1 MTQQIKIEPL
11 EPAQGIQAGL
21 EKLFLFNPDAL
32 NKIVG
37 DMNDALG
44 DAEQSA
50 TDAANSAN
58 AAAKSATA
66 AAASESAV
74 EQSAT
79 AAENAADA
87 AKDSEN
93 AAKTS
98 ENNAAASATDAASS
112 KAAAAKSAAA
122 AAESAETTQQN
133 EEILQQYVDNAG
145 RYAANAAASSQDAAG
160 FANDAEQYA
169 EEAKQAT
176 AGKADKATTLA
187 GYGITDAYTKTQV
200 DQKINDVQGDV
211 DTLNTKVPSN
221 ASASNKMATAAEI
234 SNLQNQIDENALEI
248 KGLQGAGGA
257 LTATNLG
264 SNPTQQSITEYA
276 IDQIWPNNTNFTWN
290 ASNPAAST
298 FTDANGIARTAAE
311 IFNSTWVNNTYD
323 DHRWQLTNTQNTAP
337 TVFEWA
343 DVGRDI
349 VSVATATTAGIVRVG
364 DGSQMVVNASTGDI
378 SLDGS
383 KAESIRGTIGAV
395 ATNQGTANAGK
406 VLGVGSDGNVAP
418 VDGASGTGRNIGD
431 IFWTTR
437 TDSAL
442 NGAVEANG
450 AQYNFADVNGGDN
463 NVQAL
468 LESGALP
475 SVSIAKFDEMVAEQD
490 GCDSFGYG
498 TDTKWTSWELLLGY
512 AYTNKAST
520 EAEVGDPVYDAPGGN
535 IIGHITFIND
545 SDRTF
550 IEYDKPDGTS
560 DGGYAY
566 GTVDGP
572 VESTT
577 YFKVPKKL
585 GRVLVRSQKPTEDN
599 NYTWYNVYSDGW
611 VEQGGGFPIASSATY
626 QSITFPIEFSNTKYF
641 IQKNPATDST
651 DTISWRTTGFYDLTT
666 TSANTYNSRASQGL
680 ATWYAS
686 GYAAASEYTPD
697 KWDYQNI
704 QVLRPMVQLFN
715 GATDEAVA
723 QCTEVLA
730 DVAGLKQATDGMID
744 YVVESQEPT
753 SGNGFTWYRLYK
765 SGWVEQGGRGFCS
778 GSAIA
783 ASVSLPIVM
792 KNSNY
797 AYLIGIEIA
806 ENNNT
811 VKSVWPTNT
820 NTTTLRINGTYGD
833 GGKNYYGAFTINWFV
848 SGMSAQGA

>member
-58 AAAKSATA
+58 AAANSAAA

-133 EEILQQYVDNAG
+133 EEILQQYVDDAMQ
-145 RYAANAAASSQDAAG
+145 YAANAAASSQDAAG

-264 SNPTQQSITEYA
+264 SNPTQQAITEYA

-298 FTDANGIARTAAE
+298 FTDANGVARTAAE
-311 IFNSTWVNNTYD
+311 IFNGTWVNNTYD
-323 DHRWQLTNTQNTAP
+323 DHRWQLTNTQNTEP
-337 TVFEWA
+337 KVFEWA

-406 VLGVGSDGNVAP
+406 ILGVGDDGNVVP
-418 VDGASGTGRNIGD
+418 VDGASGAGRNIGD

-475 SVSIAKFDEMVAEQD
+475 SVSIEEFDAMVASD
-490 GCDSFGYG
+490 GGCDSFGY
-498 TDTKWTSWELLLGY
+498 
-512 AYTNKAST
+512 
-520 EAEVGDPVYDAPGGN
+520 
-535 IIGHITFIND
+535 D
-545 SDRTF
+545 S
-550 IEYDKPDGTS
+550 G
-560 DGGYAY
+560 
-566 GTVDGP
+566 V
-572 VESTT
+572 T
-577 YFKVPKKL
+577 YFKVPKKI
-585 GRVLVRSQKPTEDN
+585 GRVLVRSQKPTADN
-599 NYTWYNVYSDGW
+599 NYTWFNIYSDGW
-611 VEQGGGFPIASSATY
+611 CEQGGYWQITGSFEPTNAPAKTINLAVQMFDTHYSVGSARG
-626 QSITFPIEFSNTKYF
+626 
-641 IQKNPATDST
+641 ATNGLFQE
-651 DTISWRTTGFYDLTT
+651 TIFTNKT
-666 TSANTYNSRASQGL
+666 TSSFAAISYCTGNSTAV
-680 ATWYAS
+680 S
-686 GYAAASEYTPD
+686 GYWQVVGYANSAEYTPD
-697 KWDYQNI
+697 KWDYQNV
-704 QVLRPMVQLFN
+704 QVERPMVQLFN
-715 GATDEAVA
+715 SATDEAVA
-723 QCTEVLA
+723 TCTSVLQ
-730 DVAGLKQATDGMID
+730 DVANNTAAIQAAD
-744 YVVESQEPT
+744 YVIYWDSADSTDHSHAKPGVSTPLNH
-753 SGNGFTWYRLYK
+753 GWYRYYK
-765 SGWVEQGGRGFCS
+765 SGWVEQGGKV
-778 GSAIA
+778 
-783 ASVSLPIVM
+783 SVSQTGPQIVVDTPLIIPV
-792 KNSNY
+792 NSNAAQIPLASY
-797 AYLIGIEIA
+797 RYTTGKSMTVVSVSYT
-806 ENNNT
+806 ENNLHMVFET
-811 VKSVWPTNT
+811 VDSQSAANSGIISWS
-820 NTTTLRINGTYGD
+820 
-833 GGKNYYGAFTINWFV
+833 V
-848 SGMSAQGA
+848 SGQAA